1 VSLRMATAAE
11 AQVEGPAPPPPRAGE
26 APAEASNPAP
36 EKRAPVEREEEDEG
50 EEQRPEPKRRRARV
64 APLESVP
71 RAANVAAA
79 GTASSDISAGGC
91 DGEGFTFHA
100 RSFVGVETTPKFGSF
115 NPGLVEL
122 DALDPRRRP
131 DFTTTQE
138 GEETEGARGGE
149 KETAEGSDGNSR

>member
-36 EKRAPVEREEEDEG
+36 EKRAPVEREG
-50 EEQRPEPKRRRARV
+50 EEPRPESKRRRARV

-122 DALDPRRRP
+122 VAFDPRHRP
-131 DFTTTQE
+131 DSTATQE
-138 GEETEGARGGE
+138 AVERS

>member
-1 VSLRMATAAE
+1 LKT
-11 AQVEGPAPPPPRAGE
+11 
-26 APAEASNPAP
+26 
-36 EKRAPVEREEEDEG
+36 KW
-50 EEQRPEPKRRRARV
+50 RRARV

-79 GTASSDISAGGC
+79 GTASSDDGFAGGC

-122 DALDPRRRP
+122 VAFDPRHRP
-131 DFTTTQE
+131 DSTATQE
-138 GEETEGARGGE
+138 AVERS
-149 KETAEGSDGNSR
+149 KETAEGSDGNPR